1 MNTADT
7 TRVTVFD
14 TTLRDGEQAAGA
26 AMTAAQKITI
36 AGMLEI
42 AGVDVIEAGFP
53 ASNAES
59 FQSVHDIAQASKRA
73 IICALARGTVSD
85 IATAAASLVPA
96 GDRARIHIFVAT
108 DASHIALKLKLQPG
122 DVLDMIRQSV
132 TQAVALVPSVEFTP
146 EVATTTDFDFLCT
159 SVRVAIASGAS
170 VINIADTTGHC
181 FPWEY
186 GDLIRRLQI
195 AVPECIKI
203 VLSTHCHNDR
213 GCATA
218 NTLEGIRAG
227 ARQVECTVNG
237 IGERAGNAAL
247 EEVLMAL
254 TLREASFG
262 VQHRVDTTMLTA
274 LSHQVSDASGFI
286 VSPNKAFVGRNAFA
300 HESGIH
306 QAGVLAQAGLY
317 EICTPELVGNVRTL
331 PLSKISGRKGLF
343 ATLERLGYVATSD
356 QLEELY
362 CAVMHQAKVEK
373 QVSDA
378 FIRTYIKTHKF
389 AKN

>member
-1 MNTADT
+1 M
-7 TRVTVFD
+7 VFD

-26 AMTAAQKITI
+26 AMTASQKIII
-36 AGMLEI
+36 ADMLET
-42 AGVDVIEAGFP
+42 AGVDIIEAGFP
-53 ASNAES
+53 ASNTEA
-59 FQSVHDIAQASKRA
+59 FQAVHMIAAQSKQAV
-73 IICALARGTVSD
+73 ICALARGTMSD
-85 IATAAASLVPA
+85 ITAAAAALAPA
-96 GDRARIHIFVAT
+96 GTRARIHIFVAT
-108 DASHIALKLKLQPG
+108 DASHMLLKLKLSRVA
-122 DVLDMIRQSV
+122 VLDMIKESV
-132 TQAVALVPSVEFTP
+132 SYAATLVPSVEFTP

-170 VINIADTTGHC
+170 VINVADTTGHC

-186 GDLIRRLQI
+186 GDLIARLQR
-195 AVPECIKI
+195 AVPECAEI

-227 ARQVECTVNG
+227 ARQFEGTVNG

-254 TLREASFG
+254 TLRESSFG
-262 VQHRVDTTMLTA
+262 VGHGVDTTMLTA
-274 LSHQVSDASGFI
+274 LSHQVSEACGF
-286 VSPNKAFVGRNAFA
+286 VVPPNKAFVGRNAFA

-306 QAGVLAQAGLY
+306 QAGVLKAAGLY

-331 PLSKISGRKGLF
+331 PLSKISGRQGLS
-343 ATLERLGYVATSD
+343 AALSRIGYSATSQ

-362 CAVMHQAKVEK
+362 TAVMQEARTEK
-373 QVSDA
+373 QVSDS
-378 FIRTYIKTHKF
+378 FIRHYAETHQFIKQ
-389 AKN
+389 